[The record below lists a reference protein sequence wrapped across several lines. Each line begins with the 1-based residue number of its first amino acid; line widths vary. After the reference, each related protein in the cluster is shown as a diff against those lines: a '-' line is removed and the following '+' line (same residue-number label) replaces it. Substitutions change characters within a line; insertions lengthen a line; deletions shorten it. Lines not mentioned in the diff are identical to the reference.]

1 MTSETKDS
9 IFIDTA
15 FFKALIDAND
25 DFHQDAVDILDRI
38 NKQSSPLITSNY
50 ILDET
55 ITLIRVKCGRERVK
69 ELQEVLLKLKNLKLK
84 RVTSEDEKNAWKWF
98 WNDWSKLSF
107 TDCVT
112 FALMKRL
119 DLERVATFDQHFSL
133 AGFQV
138 EK

>member
-1 MTSETKDS
+1 MVSKINES

-15 FFKALIDAND
+15 FFKALIDTKD
-25 DFHQDAVDILDRI
+25 DFHEDAVTILERL
-38 NKQSSPLITSNY
+38 NKQSTQLITSNF

-55 ITLIRVKCGRERVK
+55 ITLIRVKCGRDRVK
-69 ELQEVLLKLKNLKLK
+69 DLQRSLLKLKRFKII
-84 RVTSEDEKNAWKWF
+84 RVISLDEKNAWEWF
-98 WNDWSKLSF
+98 WNDWSRLSF
-107 TDCVT
+107 TDCVS

-119 DLERVATFDQHFSL
+119 GLTRVATFDNHFQK